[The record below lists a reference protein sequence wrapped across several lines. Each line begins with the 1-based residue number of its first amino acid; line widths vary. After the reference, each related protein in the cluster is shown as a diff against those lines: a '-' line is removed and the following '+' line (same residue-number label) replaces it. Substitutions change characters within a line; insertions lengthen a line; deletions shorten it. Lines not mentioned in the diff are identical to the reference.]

1 MTSLKPASTKV
12 GTSGNAPARCGSA
25 MASTRTL
32 PDLMIGRPEARSS
45 IIVGTWPPITSV
57 MAGAA
62 PLYGTCVIVRPA
74 FCLNSS
80 IAMWCG
86 EPLPGE
92 A

>member
-1 MTSLKPASTKV
+1 MVGTCSPMTSV
-12 GTSGNAPARCGSA
+12 
-25 MASTRTL
+25 
-32 PDLMIGRPEARSS
+32 I
-45 IIVGTWPPITSV
+45 
-57 MAGAA
+57 AGAA
-62 PLYGTCVIVRPA
+62 PLQGTCWMLMPA

>member
-1 MTSLKPASTKV
+1 M
-12 GTSGNAPARCGSA
+12 
-25 MASTRTL
+25 
-32 PDLMIGRPEARSS
+32 
-45 IIVGTWPPITSV
+45 VGTWPPIRSV
-57 MAGAA
+57 IAGAA

-86 EPLPGE
+86 VPLPGE